1 VKLCMHNWMRAE
13 PIEVTIKRL
22 ARCGYDAVQIGGDPA
37 RYDVAQ
43 VRSLLDENGIVCWGS
58 VTLMTCGRDLLHEDI
73 YVRYGTI
80 KYMKDCIDMVA
91 ELGGQIL
98 GIVPSTVGKITP
110 MSTPKEEWRWAVE
123 GLREVA
129 YYAGEKGVRP
139 GIEPINRFETNFIN
153 RHDQALLLAHDVGLE
168 MGVVLDSFHL
178 NIEEA
183 SPIEAIRRT
192 GSYLIDFH
200 VADSNRYP
208 PGRGAIDWNALIGAL
223 QQSGYDRYLSN
234 EFVIPIDRTPAALSQ
249 QDVEDAGTAGTTQGM
264 QQFLRDHGSGAL
276 SEGYYDLLVQQS
288 GNFLRRFM

>member
-1 VKLCMHNWMRAE
+1 
-13 PIEVTIKRL
+13 
-22 ARCGYDAVQIGGDPA
+22 
-37 RYDVAQ
+37 
-43 VRSLLDENGIVCWGS
+43 
-58 VTLMTCGRDLLHEDI
+58 MTNGRDLLHEDI

-183 SPIEAIRRT
+183 SSIEAIRRT

-208 PGRGAIDWNALIGAL
+208 PGRGAIDWSALMGAL
-223 QQSGYDRYLSN
+223 QQTGYDRYLSN

-276 SEGYYDLLVQQS
+276 SERYYDLLVQQS